1 MSSAP
6 LQRLSELIG
15 KTDMA
20 LSEGTKWGLDL
31 DIILCSVQVDAVVHR
46 ASGSVRIVCSL
57 EALLI

>member
-15 KTDMA
+15 KTNMA

-31 DIILCSVQVDAVVHR
+31 AIILCSVQVDAVVHR
-46 ASGSVRIVCSL
+46 ASLSVRIGFSV